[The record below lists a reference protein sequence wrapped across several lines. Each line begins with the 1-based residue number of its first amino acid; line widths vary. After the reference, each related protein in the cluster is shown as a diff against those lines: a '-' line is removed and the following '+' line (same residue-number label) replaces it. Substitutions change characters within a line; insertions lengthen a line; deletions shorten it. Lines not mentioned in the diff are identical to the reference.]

1 MPEQILIWTCVAVFV
16 ITALITLLGIIE
28 EPKIIVIKDKW
39 LKPLYV
45 ALILEVISVGVLVF
59 EGYIT
64 VPGAESKSAG
74 ALETELSLPD
84 KIKALK
90 DEKNTNDF
98 FRMFFLS
105 KDSNFSGK
113 LGRPD
118 AERVFVAP
126 SKVFS
131 NPMPLGA
138 AAKYLGNDYRE
149 IEDVYLL
156 KCNPHDTRILDA
168 RLATWPNVF
177 DLIAEKVQMSEADCK
192 TNSHKTDEKMASCIA
207 SKYSATRAGTDAHD
221 SLAYM
226 FQGASELYNNNLD
239 KLLKK
244 EYGIT
249 KNSFI
254 GTGHIVSGT
263 GGGRRLGANDLL
275 VDANIPE
282 YLVKNVSISNAS
294 CKCIVVTPYNERQ
307 DQQFDISV
315 FSGISDIGKCHKM
328 VQLPKV

>member
-16 ITALITLLGIIE
+16 VTALITLLGIIE

-45 ALILEVISVGVLVF
+45 ALILEVVSVGILVF

-64 VPGAESKSAG
+64 VPGAVAHPGINSEIN
-74 ALETELSLPD
+74 LPD
-84 KIKALK
+84 NIKALK
-90 DEKNTNDF
+90 DEKNINDF
-98 FRMFFLS
+98 FRMFFLRS
-105 KDSNFSGK
+105 NSNFSGN
-113 LGRPD
+113 LGRPK

-126 SKVFS
+126 AKAFEK
-131 NPMPLGA
+131 PMPLGV

-156 KCNPHDTRILDA
+156 KCNPQDSRILDA
-168 RLATWPNVF
+168 RLATWSNVF
-177 DLIAEKVQMSEADCK
+177 ELIAQDFQVSEADCK
-192 TNSHKTDEKMASCIA
+192 SDRPKSKQEMASCIA
-207 SKYSATRAGTDAHD
+207 SKYSATRPGVVAID
-221 SLAYM
+221 SIVNMYK
-226 FQGASELYNNNLD
+226 GASELYSNHLGD
-239 KLLKK
+239 FLKE

-254 GTGHIVSGT
+254 GTGHIVSGS
-263 GGGRRLGANDLL
+263 GGGRTFRANDLL
-275 VDANIPE
+275 VSANIPE

-307 DQQFDISV
+307 EQQFDISV
-315 FSGISDIGKCHKM
+315 FSEIEDIGKCHEM
-328 VQLPKV
+328 EQLPKI